1 MIAQVM
7 VVFQNGIAEARTPSL
22 RNKYQLFDVDKAGDI
37 KGKIWECLQ
46 MVGRNGHVLV
56 KWNGKLYMC
65 DMKAN
70 LKGYTRI
77 ELEYH
82 PNKDKFSL

>member
-7 VVFQNGIAEARTPSL
+7 VVFQNGISEARNPNT
-22 RNKYQLFDVDKAGDI
+22 RNRYQIFDVDKVEDI

-46 MVGRNGHVLV
+46 MVGRNGHVLT

-70 LKGYTRI
+70 SKGYTRI

-82 PNKDKFSL
+82 PHQSKFTI